1 LNINAE
7 TRLTSFF
14 LLFEGYVQKIS
25 KINIGRENRK
35 MENIVLSCYLGV
47 FVNYFWSTRSGRNDI
62 KILGFLAGFF
72 GEFLPGIFVNQLGI
86 FGGGFFLGVFG
97 VFVCTNTLT

>member
-1 LNINAE
+1 MNINAE

-35 MENIVLSCYLGV
+35 MENIVLSCYLVDFGTEI
-47 FVNYFWSTRSGRNDI
+47 FGR
-62 KILGFLAGFF
+62 FL
-72 GEFLPGIFVNQLGI
+72 VNQAGV
-86 FGGGFFLGVFG
+86 FGGGFCLGVFG
-97 VFVCTNTLT
+97 R

>member
-14 LLFEGYVQKIS
+14 SVFEGYVQKIS

-35 MENIVLSCYLGV
+35 MENIVLSCYLLI
-47 FVNYFWSTRSGRNDI
+47 FKLMFWSTKLVRNDI
-62 KILGFLAGFF
+62 KILGDFWELYTPIHN
-72 GEFLPGIFVNQLGI
+72 LI
-86 FGGGFFLGVFG
+86 
-97 VFVCTNTLT
+97 T